1 MLRRRSI
8 IGVALVW
15 LPWWF
20 LLLPASANDALVF
33 ASWNVRN
40 YVLTPPVDREGTPP
54 LAPKTKKSVQ
64 AVVQTLAAISP
75 DIVGLC
81 EMGSLSDLTDLQERL
96 KKAGVDLPHRAW
108 VDGADQVR
116 HLALL
121 SRFPLKPPQHD
132 TESSFT
138 INRISHRVQRGF
150 LDSTAVIRPNF
161 HLRILGA
168 HLKSPRIVPAF
179 DPVLFRRQES
189 LVLRARVEN
198 ILTKNPEASL
208 ILFGDLND
216 KKNSPVLRSLLGR
229 PGSESAL
236 TNLTLPDQG
245 GDHWTYYWD
254 ETDQYSRIDYILVS
268 GRLRSLINK
277 KKSRIHRTAN
287 WMEASDHR
295 PLVVTIHIPSPDTKP

>member
-40 YVLTPPVDREGTPP
+40 YVLTPPVDREGTPR

-168 HLKSPRIVPAF
+168 HL
-179 DPVLFRRQES
+179 
-189 LVLRARVEN
+189 
-198 ILTKNPEASL
+198 TKNPEASL

-277 KKSRIHRTAN
+277 NKSRIHRTAN